1 MFDVLAI
8 DDSRTFRIGINTN
21 PGGISTI
28 TTNVPYTLHDQSIVG
43 SGRTFAP
50 FFNKRDFG
58 TAYQIY
64 TNETIQ
70 EYKRNIQDTGI
81 IMGLQQTSDYFYYHG
96 FSELFYGDNSTT
108 IEEDRKQFNKVSK
121 KDIQERANEIF
132 QWKNMFA
139 VLYGQVDEN
148 KIKKLFSKS
157 RF

>member
-1 MFDVLAI
+1 SSTRSDTDSDCGRFIISLGVDPKRI
-8 DDSRTFRIGINTN
+8 DIALKAVFEILKDIKENLINDDELQK
-21 PGGISTI
+21 G
-28 TTNVPYTLHDQSIVG
+28 
-43 SGRTFAP
+43 
-50 FFNKRDFG
+50 K
-58 TAYQIY
+58 
-64 TNETIQ
+64 
-70 EYKRNIQDTGI
+70 NIQDTGI